1 MTRGRA
7 DGGGCCGEICLV
19 VYQPGNQQEV
29 LEARLCR
36 RVPKKGYCSFQTEV
50 AGILHLCLGRGEWK
64 VNAILLLQL
73 SGASEQS
80 PRAAAS
86 RLRPGCAPKSSGDA
100 VRVRF

>member
-1 MTRGRA
+1 M
-7 DGGGCCGEICLV
+7 V

-36 RVPKKGYCSFQTEV
+36 RVPKKGYCSFQTEA
-50 AGILHLCLGRGEWK
+50 AGILHLCLASWGEWK
-64 VNAILLLQL
+64 VNAILPLQL